1 MKGVIS
7 LDLNYHSQKVPHII
21 LPEGDLRHKTML
33 PKMDVTITE
42 REVYERLKMQH
53 PSLLDK
59 LKKII
64 SSYFSHN

>member
-1 MKGVIS
+1 MKGAIS
-7 LDLNYHSQKVPHII
+7 LNQNYHSQQVPHII
-21 LPEGDLRHKTML
+21 LPERDLRHRTPL
-33 PKMDVTITE
+33 PKMDVTTTE
-42 REVYERLKMQH
+42 REVYERLRLQH